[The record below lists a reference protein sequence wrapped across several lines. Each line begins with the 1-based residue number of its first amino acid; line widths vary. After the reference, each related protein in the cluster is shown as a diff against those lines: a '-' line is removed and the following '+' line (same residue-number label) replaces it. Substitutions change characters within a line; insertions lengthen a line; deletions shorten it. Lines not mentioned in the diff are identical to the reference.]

1 MENDDCINDYS
12 LEKFIGYEEDTSEV
26 FISIKKET
34 KEKYKIRRLKKES
47 LKNKYFKKYINNE
60 IFLLRNI
67 CHKNIIKF
75 FDCKTG
81 KNYIYII
88 EEFCNGGTLKHCLDD
103 YIEKYNKPFSLKI
116 VQHLMKEIIS
126 GLNYLH
132 KNHIIHRNIKIDNIE
147 IIFPSEEAKEKIDLL
162 KCEIR
167 IKDFFFS
174 KYLKED
180 NLAKSILGTPMN
192 MDPHIL
198 KELIKDKNRDKN
210 FSYDEKVD
218 IWSLGTLAYELF
230 IGSSIFDSNDIFQLY
245 RTVEKGIYII
255 PYEVNL
261 SKEAFS
267 FLKGMLQYDPKKRL
281 SAEQLST
288 HYFITKNADNFK
300 LINFFR
306 IKVDIY
312 SSCFDNYLLI
322 PYNEKYFAKLADL
335 NPYDYLDDNENIKG
349 KEDSI
354 KFEKKVDDSKDLK
367 NDNDED
373 NLNNDLQKDEI
384 ELKEREKS
392 LEKNPIKEKKIPLI
406 DDLLEF

>member
-1 MENDDCINDYS
+1 M
-12 LEKFIGYEEDTSEV
+12 
-26 FISIKKET
+26 
-34 KEKYKIRRLKKES
+34 
-47 LKNKYFKKYINNE
+47 
-60 IFLLRNI
+60 
-67 CHKNIIKF
+67 
-75 FDCKTG
+75 
-81 KNYIYII
+81 
-88 EEFCNGGTLKHCLDD
+88 
-103 YIEKYNKPFSLKI
+103 
-116 VQHLMKEIIS
+116 
-126 GLNYLH
+126 
-132 KNHIIHRNIKIDNIE
+132 
-147 IIFPSEEAKEKIDLL
+147 
-162 KCEIR
+162 
-167 IKDFFFS
+167 
-174 KYLKED
+174 
-180 NLAKSILGTPMN
+180 
-192 MDPHIL
+192 
-198 KELIKDKNRDKN
+198 
-210 FSYDEKVD
+210 
-218 IWSLGTLAYELF
+218 AYELF

-349 KEDSI
+349 KEESI
-354 KFEKKVDDSKDLK
+354 KFEKKVEDSKDLK

-373 NLNNDLQKDEI
+373 NLNNDLKKDEI